1 MRLSPSDLK
10 GLERKQAAPPLPRRR
25 KPVSSP
31 NREIVMM
38 PCGDWALPAEIM
50 HVFGDA
56 ISKFICDKHG
66 EVKVTKK
73 WMKEARNKATVLH
86 MERTPSEF
94 GYQVSML
101 QDGSER

>member
-1 MRLSPSDLK
+1 
-10 GLERKQAAPPLPRRR
+10 
-25 KPVSSP
+25 
-31 NREIVMM
+31 
-38 PCGDWALPAEIM
+38 
-50 HVFGDA
+50 VFGDA
-56 ISKFICDKHG
+56 ISKFMCDKHG